1 MRRSISTDF
10 KGNLMTVLSRET
22 KAAILAAA
30 HLKTERVDVPEWG
43 DGVTVIVSEM
53 SGLARDAFYAKKE
66 GGKVSI
72 SQSQADLLLATVV
85 DESGALVLDESD
97 VASLQA
103 QGSAALDRIVAVAV
117 RLNGMQPAAVEDA
130 AKNSAAAPSGVS
142 GSDSAST
149 SASQ

>member
-1 MRRSISTDF
+1 MPI
-10 KGNLMTVLSRET
+10 LSKET
-22 KAAILAAA
+22 KAAILGAI
-30 HLKTERVDVPEWG
+30 HLKTESVDVPEWG
-43 DGVTVIVSEM
+43 DGVTILVSEM

-66 GGKVSI
+66 GGKVPI

-85 DESGALVLDESD
+85 DETGALVLDESD

-103 QGSAALDRIVAVAV
+103 QGTAVLDRVVAVAV

-130 AKNSAAAPSGVS
+130 VKNSAAAPSGDS
-142 GSDSAST
+142 GSSSAST